1 MLCFYD
7 LVWVQTCK
15 KKNQNIFACKLS
27 ELSILAE
34 LWHFIASEDL
44 FQKLKYSDAIWRVQ
58 ILHTVVA
65 SRIY

>member
-1 MLCFYD
+1 M
-7 LVWVQTCK
+7 QTCQ

-34 LWHFIASEDL
+34 LGHFIAAEDL

-58 ILHTVVA
+58 ILHTVLA